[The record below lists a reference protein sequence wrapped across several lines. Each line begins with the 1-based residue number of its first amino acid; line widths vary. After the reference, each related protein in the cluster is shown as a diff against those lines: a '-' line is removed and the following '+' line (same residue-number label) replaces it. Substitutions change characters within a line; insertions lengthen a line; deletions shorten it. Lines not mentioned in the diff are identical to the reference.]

1 VKKHLLAIP
10 GKSIDDSRILFDE
23 TVVILDA
30 LKHSSNRFGVAPS
43 DMPSCAAAALLTV
56 IHPSDPVDDDTLVA
70 RAAQVDLIGRHGKVN
85 EGVIRDYLEWQRV
98 AQRNGEGDKADHVVA
113 TCAARIRQ
121 VAEIARTERRELEA
135 CVVAQTDPTLER
147 RQAYIDAMQAAQ
159 AAYRAAPTRRRT
171 LADIIEANKQ
181 RRLASQGRDAIG
193 IVTPT
198 YPMLSDAFCG
208 WRGLILLAAMP
219 GIGKTT
225 LATAAAFD
233 AVRRNG
239 DTCAVL
245 VSFEMPTDTLVDR
258 TIAQMAGIGQRT
270 LRLGDRSVKVRTDGM
285 LLSDKQL
292 ANLYS
297 AEERLRKLSD
307 RFDMVGKEDI
317 GEMRSDGIRGC
328 MAQVAQ
334 RVEQLKQSSGA
345 ERAFVVIDHFG
356 AVPVSPPE
364 GRTWPSD
371 TERAR
376 YLLSGLVSLRDAL
389 GGDDPVV
396 VIVQVRKSDNDRP
409 DLASVIGTADS
420 GYAADA
426 VVTFRYATPVKEGDE
441 RPNPTDPVEV
451 VAEVVKG
458 RDMMQRREIP
468 FTLDPT
474 TSRIREENG

>member
-1 VKKHLLAIP
+1 MTHYPIRIP

-30 LKHSSNRFGVAPS
+30 LKHSDNRYGVAPS
-43 DMPSCAAAALLTV
+43 AMPSAEAQALLAV
-56 IHPSDPVDDDTLVA
+56 IRPFDPVDDGTLA
-70 RAAQVDLIGRHGKVN
+70 ERAASVAASLDIPVGIGA
-85 EGVIRDYLEWQRV
+85 ILDYLRFQRD
-98 AQRNGEGDKADHVVA
+98 AQANGEGDKADHVVA

-121 VAEIARTERRELEA
+121 VAAIREAERRESDTWLA
-135 CVVAQTDPTLER
+135 AQVDPNMQT
-147 RQAYIDAMQAAQ
+147 RQAFAEAIRATHAAHL
-159 AAYRAAPTRRRT
+159 AAPTRRRT
-171 LADIIEANKQ
+171 LADIVEANRQ
-181 RRLASQGRDAIG
+181 RRLSLQGKDAIG

-198 YPMLSDAFCG
+198 YPLLSDAFCG

-233 AVRRNG
+233 AVKANA

-245 VSFEMPTDTLVDR
+245 VSFEMPTETLVDR
-258 TIAQMAGIGQRT
+258 TTAQFAGIGQRSLT
-270 LRLGDRSVKVRTDGM
+270 LGDPKVKARTDGM
-285 LLSDKQL
+285 LLDDMQL
-292 ANLYS
+292 ANLDA
-297 AEERLRKLSD
+297 AEDRLRKLSD
-307 RFDMVGKEDI
+307 RFDMVGKQDI
-317 GEMRSDGIRGC
+317 GELRDDGIRGC

-345 ERAFVVIDHFG
+345 KRAFVVIDHFG
-356 AVPVSPPE
+356 AVPVSPPD

-396 VIVQVRKSDNDRP
+396 VIVQVRKSDNDKP

-426 VVTFRYATPVKEGDE
+426 VVTFRYTHRAGEEK
-441 RPNPTDPVEV
+441 PNPTDPVEV
-451 VAEVVKG
+451 TAEVAKG
-458 RDMMQRREIP
+458 RDMMLRREIP
-468 FTLDPT
+468 YTLDPT
-474 TSRIREENG
+474 TSRIREGNA

>member
-1 VKKHLLAIP
+1 MNDYPIRIP
-10 GKSIDDSRILFDE
+10 GKSVDDSRQLFDE
-23 TVVILDA
+23 TVVMLDA
-30 LKHSSNRFGVAPS
+30 LKHSDNRYGVAPS
-43 DMPSCAAAALLTV
+43 DMPSAEAKVLLAA
-56 IHPSDPVDDDTLVA
+56 IRRFDPVDDNTLVA
-70 RAAQVDLIGRHGKVN
+70 RAADLSVQLGQPVG
-85 EGVIRDYLEWQRV
+85 EAYIRGFLQETRD
-98 AQRNGEGDKADHVVA
+98 AQANGEGDKADHVVA

-121 VAEIARTERRELEA
+121 AAAIREAERREADAWLA
-135 CVVAQTDPTLER
+135 AQVDPNMQT
-147 RQAYIDAMQAAQ
+147 RQAFAEAVRATNAAHT
-159 AAYRAAPTRRRT
+159 AAPTRRRT

-181 RRLASQGRDAIG
+181 RRLLLQGKQAVG

-198 YPMLSDAFCG
+198 YPLLSDAFCG
-208 WRGLILLAAMP
+208 WRGLTLLAAMP

-233 AVRRNG
+233 AVKAND

-245 VSFEMPTDTLVDR
+245 VSFEMPTETLVDR
-258 TIAQMAGIGQRT
+258 TTAQMSGIGQRSLT
-270 LRLGDRSVKVRTDGM
+270 LGDPKVKARTDGM
-285 LLSDKQL
+285 LLDDKQL
-292 ANLYS
+292 ANLYA
-297 AEERLRKLSD
+297 AEERLRKLSG
-307 RFDMVGKEDI
+307 RFDMVGKQDI
-317 GEMRSDGIRGC
+317 GELRDDGFRGC

-334 RVEQLKQSSGA
+334 RVEQLKHSSGA
-345 ERAFVVIDHFG
+345 KRAFVVIDHFG

-441 RPNPTDPVEV
+441 RPNPTDLVEV

-474 TSRIREENG
+474 TSRIREGNG